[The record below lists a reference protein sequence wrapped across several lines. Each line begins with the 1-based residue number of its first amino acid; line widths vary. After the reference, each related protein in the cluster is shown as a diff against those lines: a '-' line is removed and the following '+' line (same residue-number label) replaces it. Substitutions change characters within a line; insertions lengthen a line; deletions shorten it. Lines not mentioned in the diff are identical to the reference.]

1 MFNTGLKV
9 TNMINKFLCGIS
21 TPKTVVAVSLLALFS
36 ATSVYAHN
44 SCDVNLNAAITVNK
58 TKLEFFESKNKPNTF
73 YTIDNK
79 HNLMVRGKTVSLNN
93 EQQALVEQYASSIR
107 TVVPQAR
114 QVAIDGV
121 DLAIEGVNLAF
132 NELLGPENIAGAD
145 LTKELSLLKQE
156 LAERFTIEHGFT
168 LGENGLDDSELLG
181 DDFEQRIEAAVQK
194 SVVNS
199 MGMLLMGIGQQMFSG
214 GDTGNFETRMEKFG
228 ENIEREMELRAEKI
242 ENKANSLCTSLV
254 NIDQL
259 EERLKASVSS
269 LANFNVITAEY
280 TRTENKEHKKLM

>member
-1 MFNTGLKV
+1 
-9 TNMINKFLCGIS
+9 MINKMLCGIRQ
-21 TPKTVVAVSLLALFS
+21 PKTLIAVSLLSLFS
-36 ATSVYAHN
+36 ASSVHAN
-44 SCDVNLNAAITVNK
+44 NNCDVDLNAAITINK

-79 HNLMVRGKTVSLNN
+79 HNLMVRGKAISLNP
-93 EQQALVEQYASSIR
+93 EQQALVEQYANSIR

-121 DLAIEGVNLAF
+121 DLAIEGVSIAF
-132 NELLGPENIAGAD
+132 NELLGPENGASAD

-181 DDFEQRIEAAVQK
+181 EDFEQRIETAVQK

-199 MGMLLMGIGQQMFSG
+199 MGLLLMGIGQQMFSG
-214 GDTGNFETRMEKFG
+214 GDSGDFETRMEKFG
-228 ENIEREMELRAEKI
+228 DKIEREMELRTEKI
-242 ENKANSLCTSLV
+242 ENKANSLCSSLV

-259 EERLKASVSS
+259 EESLKSSIPS

-280 TRTENKEHKKLM
+280 TRSESKAHKKLM